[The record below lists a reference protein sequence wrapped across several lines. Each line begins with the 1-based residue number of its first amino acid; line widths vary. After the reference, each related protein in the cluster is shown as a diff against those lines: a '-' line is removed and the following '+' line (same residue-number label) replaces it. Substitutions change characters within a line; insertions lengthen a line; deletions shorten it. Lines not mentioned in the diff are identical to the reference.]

1 MSDCAIEIR
10 SGGNVFCKAIELL
23 QKILEP
29 GSRRKKGTSV
39 SHLSAWVVMPFRR
52 KSRCDKTIWDNCHAT
67 QLVMLEIIPKQDLPP
82 NSLAFFGKA
91 VCLRTKAIARVES
104 VCFGR
109 IGERREF
116 LASLM
121 L

>member
-1 MSDCAIEIR
+1 
-10 SGGNVFCKAIELL
+10 
-23 QKILEP
+23 
-29 GSRRKKGTSV
+29 
-39 SHLSAWVVMPFRR
+39 
-52 KSRCDKTIWDNCHAT
+52 
-67 QLVMLEIIPKQDLPP
+67 MLEIISKQDLPP

-91 VCLRTKAIARVES
+91 VCLRTKAIARVEA

-109 IGERREF
+109 IGDRREF